1 MEMEAEADLRCRN
14 GRSPGEAF
22 WVDEPRWRGFRRLYG
37 LGVEE
42 ERGVYLSS
50 LARVRQLTRK
60 VIVRS
65 G

>member
-1 MEMEAEADLRCRN
+1 MEMEAEADSRCRN

-42 ERGVYLSS
+42 ERGV
-50 LARVRQLTRK
+50 
-60 VIVRS
+60 
-65 G
+65 